1 LSNRKSFN
9 DLYSINMALKEKAV
23 KVWKSIRPW
32 VTMLALV
39 LVLRYTGALS
49 AISYVTGR
57 VLLKTGAMDAAPEEP
72 AVAKNF
78 NYNFKVTDLNGTV
91 TDFKDLKGKT
101 IFLNLWATWCGPC
114 RYEMPSI
121 QKLYNKVDKDKI
133 VFVMLSLDHD
143 KNSKEKVESFV
154 KEKEYTFP
162 VYLPK
167 GYLPEQLQ
175 VRVIPT
181 TFVISPEGKIV
192 SEETGAANYD
202 TDDFREFLEKISID
216 SRQ

>member
-1 LSNRKSFN
+1 
-9 DLYSINMALKEKAV
+9 MALKEKAIT
-23 KVWKSIRPW
+23 VWKIIKPW
-32 VTMLALV
+32 AAMLALM

-49 AISYVTGR
+49 GISYVTGR
-57 VLLKTGAMDAAPEEP
+57 VLLATGAMDATIKETT
-72 AVAKNF
+72 VAKNF
-78 NYNFKVTDLNGTV
+78 NYNFKITDLNGTV

-121 QKLYNKVDKDKI
+121 QKLYDKVDKDKV

-143 KNSKEKVESFV
+143 KNSKEKVESFI

-167 GYLPEQLQ
+167 GYLPDQLQ

-181 TFVISPEGKIV
+181 TFVISPDGKIA
-192 SEETGAANYD
+192 SQETGAANYD
-202 TDDFREFLEKISID
+202 TDDFHEFLRKLSANGA
-216 SRQ
+216 Q

>member
-1 LSNRKSFN
+1 
-9 DLYSINMALKEKAV
+9 MALKEKAV

-32 VTMLALV
+32 IMMLALV

-57 VLLKTGAMDAAPEEP
+57 VLLETGAMNATPEEST
-72 AVAKNF
+72 AAKNF
-78 NYNFKVTDLNGTV
+78 NYNFKITDLNGTV

-121 QKLYNKVDKDKI
+121 QKLYDKVDKDKI

-143 KNSKEKVESFV
+143 KNSRDKVESFV

-167 GYLPEQLQ
+167 GYLTEQLQ

-181 TFVISPEGKIV
+181 TFVISPDGKIA
-192 SEETGAANYD
+192 SQETGAANYD
-202 TDDFREFLEKISID
+202 TDEFRELLEKL
-216 SRQ
+216 SRESKSN